1 MPLVLI
7 FNPLRKIILI
17 TVFKHYTDYLIE
29 NSTIY

>member
-1 MPLVLI
+1 MPLLI

-17 TVFKHYTDYLIE
+17 NVFTHYVDHLIE